1 MLCKYPE
8 IEVQL
13 IGNDGNAFSILGNVK
28 NALRKNKVPNEEI
41 NQFIEEATN
50 EDYNHLLRTCMNWV
64 TVL

>member
-13 IGNDGNAFSILGNVK
+13 VGNDGNAFSILENVK